1 MQNVFMRK
9 LRIYLIEYIR
19 SYSKVK
25 IIINELNVHIF
36 ILGFIMNDQA
46 EKVLDLVDQ
55 MKVKPDQYNLT
66 MIFSACAKVKNAR
79 AKAIGIKLFDTMLNH
94 FKTDVI
100 LLNAALNMLISIDEI
115 DRAEILFNSIKRK
128 DVVSYG
134 ALLKGKQLFSK
145 EK

>member
-9 LRIYLIEYIR
+9 LRIYPIEYIR

-79 AKAIGIKLFDTMLNH
+79 AKAIGIKLFDTMPNH

>member
-1 MQNVFMRK
+1 MRK
-9 LRIYLIEYIR
+9 LRIYPIEYIR

>member
-1 MQNVFMRK
+1 MRK
-9 LRIYLIEYIR
+9 LRMYLIEYIR

-66 MIFSACAKVKNAR
+66 MIFSIV
-79 AKAIGIKLFDTMLNH
+79 T
-94 FKTDVI
+94 
-100 LLNAALNMLISIDEI
+100 
-115 DRAEILFNSIKRK
+115 
-128 DVVSYG
+128 
-134 ALLKGKQLFSK
+134 
-145 EK
+145 